1 MVRINKNEA
10 LYLRSKGRGSDIT
23 VINTTHH
30 AKAKKWYLA
39 ESPKS
44 MKLLEEYR
52 NGIILR

>member
-1 MVRINKNEA
+1 MIKINKNEA
-10 LYLRSKGRGSDIT
+10 LYLRSKGRGNDIT

-44 MKLLEEYR
+44 LRLLEEYR
-52 NGIILR
+52 NSIILR